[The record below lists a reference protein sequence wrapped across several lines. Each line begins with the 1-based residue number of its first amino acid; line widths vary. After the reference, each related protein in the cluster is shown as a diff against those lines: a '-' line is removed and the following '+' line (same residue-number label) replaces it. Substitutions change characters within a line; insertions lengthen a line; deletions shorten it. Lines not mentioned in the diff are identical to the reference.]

1 MPVSGLPESSSA
13 SHVILD
19 LGVPDQN
26 GRFWWGLLFGWY
38 WPETLRLRVSCK
50 CFEEGPK
57 AFEVINRKIQTHFQ
71 VRKLPK
77 QVAQIVTV
85 SSTWQNHDFTAS
97 FECVQIFPRIQFR
110 IYRKTIQNSHKN
122 FTDEHFSWSQ
132 TQNKEAIQLTRC
144 NKSCP

>member
-1 MPVSGLPESSSA
+1 MGSPFWL
-13 SHVILD
+13 ILTRNTQTQSFMQ
-19 LGVPDQN
+19 V
-26 GRFWWGLLFGWY
+26 
-38 WPETLRLRVSCK
+38 
-50 CFEEGPK
+50 FEEGPK
-57 AFEVINRKIQTHFQ
+57 AFEIINRKIQTHFQ

-122 FTDEHFSWSQ
+122 FTDEHFS
-132 TQNKEAIQLTRC
+132 
-144 NKSCP
+144 